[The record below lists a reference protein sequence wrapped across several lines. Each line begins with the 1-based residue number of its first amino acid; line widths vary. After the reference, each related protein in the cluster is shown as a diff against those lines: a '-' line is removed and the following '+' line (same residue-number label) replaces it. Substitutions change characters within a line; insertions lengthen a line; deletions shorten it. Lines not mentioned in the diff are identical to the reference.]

1 VALHARVVLGS
12 VALLV
17 VGCPL
22 DGGEPEQSSA
32 TDTGPDAYPNS
43 EALDVLELGSSGF
56 LLRGTVLAPE
66 GVIDPGEVLIVGD
79 TITCVAADCSDEA
92 SSVQVAVIETTGVI
106 SPGLIDA
113 HNHIAYDFLPEW
125 IPSPPALFENRYVW
139 ADDPS
144 YEEHIRPYG
153 AHGSTGTHFCPAAK
167 WGELRAIVHG
177 TTTVQGQAHPQS
189 CIDRLARNADSFHGL
204 GYDHM
209 QTTISS
215 PRDIDDES
223 AATYVTNF
231 TKAEEPTTRFA
242 VHMQE
247 GVFGNNVEL
256 EFASFAGR
264 DDRDNRHAGQSLLA
278 EADRYYGVAVLIHA
292 VSLTSLELQEA
303 AATGAKIVWS
313 PSSNMVLYGTTGP
326 IGEILR
332 LGMTVGL
339 GPDWTLSGED
349 DMLAEMRFALD
360 WAQAEG
366 EPEVTPQALFHMA
379 TDWGADA
386 VGLGD
391 SIGRLAPGMRGDVV
405 VFGRID
411 ADPYRSIATSTAAN
425 VHLVLIDGLAYYGD
439 AEVESVV
446 AVNDDCNAI
455 DACGA
460 AKFVCVA
467 NTPGALSRADESF
480 QDIYTQLY
488 NIMEGIGYPAD
499 EQYGRGDEVLP
510 LITCEQ

>member
-1 VALHARVVLGS
+1 MVFGSALRARVAL
-12 VALLV
+12 ALLV

-22 DGGEPEQSSA
+22 DGSQPEQE
-32 TDTGPDAYPNS
+32 TETGGPGPYAQSDALVV
-43 EALDVLELGSSGF
+43 EQVGSSGW

-66 GVIDPGEVLIVGD
+66 GVIDPGEVLIIGD
-79 TITCVAADCSDEA
+79 TITCVAADCTAEA
-92 SSVQVAVIETTGVI
+92 SVAQVAIVETTGVI
-106 SPGLIDA
+106 SPGLVDA

-125 IPSPPALFENRYVW
+125 IPSPPVLFDNRYVW
-139 ADDPS
+139 ADDPT
-144 YEEHIRPYG
+144 YEEHVLPYS
-153 AHGSTGTHFCPAAK
+153 AHGSTGTHFCPGAK

-177 TTTVQGQAHPQS
+177 TTTIQGQTHAQA

-204 GYDHM
+204 GHDHM
-209 QTTISS
+209 QTTIGS
-215 PRDIDDES
+215 PRDIDDET
-223 AATYVTNF
+223 AAEYVANF
-231 TKAEEPTTRFA
+231 TATEEPTTRFA

-247 GVFGNNVEL
+247 GVMGNNVEL

-278 EADRYYGVAVLIHA
+278 DASFQGVAVLIHA
-292 VSLTSLELQEA
+292 VSLTSAELQEV
-303 AATGAKIVWS
+303 AATGSKIVWS
-313 PSSNMVLYGTTGP
+313 PSSNMVLYGTTAP
-326 IGEILR
+326 IGEILQ
-332 LGMTVGL
+332 LGITVGL

-360 WAQAEG
+360 WAQTEG
-366 EPEVTPQALFHMA
+366 EPAVTPEALFHMA

-386 VGLGD
+386 VGLQD

-411 ADPYRSIATSTAAN
+411 ADPYRSVATSTAAD

-439 AEVESVV
+439 AEVGS
-446 AVNDDCNAI
+446 AIALNDECDPL

-460 AKFVCVA
+460 AKFLCVK
-467 NTPGALSRADESF
+467 NTPGSSSRATETVDE
-480 QDIYTQLY
+480 IYSQLFA
-488 NIMEGIGYPAD
+488 IMEGIGYPAE

-510 LITCEQ
+510 LIACEG